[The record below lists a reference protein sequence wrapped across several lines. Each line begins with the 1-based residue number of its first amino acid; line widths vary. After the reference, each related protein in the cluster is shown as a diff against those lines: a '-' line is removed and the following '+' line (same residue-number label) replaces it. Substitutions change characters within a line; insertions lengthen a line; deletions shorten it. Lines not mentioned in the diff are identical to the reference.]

1 MHIQQLAFLPQLKWR
16 VRVEIHFSYKTD
28 FYILI
33 VLVYEIKVNY
43 IIKFDNMC
51 DTAF

>member
-1 MHIQQLAFLPQLKWR
+1 MHILQLAFLPQLKWR
-16 VRVEIHFSYKTD
+16 VGVEIRFSYKTD
-28 FYILI
+28 FYVLK

-43 IIKFDNMC
+43 IIKFDNTC